1 MTLSD
6 SDQGPKLSLHLTI
19 SALFIGLVVLLG
31 VLLSVQSYNR
41 SSDIIL
47 SSAEQL
53 HTQLSN
59 EIQLDFRATYQP
71 VRSTL
76 ALLALSPI
84 VEAETRSARIDN
96 LPLLTAALSDNNGI
110 SGIQLGYPNGEY
122 FIVRPLSTDYLRQRF
137 EAPAGASYV
146 VDEVATSESGA
157 RWLTRSFFDQALTL
171 VQENPPAVTAYDPRE
186 RPWYRQAEAEARA
199 IPPYLFFFTRK
210 VGTTVTLQTDSPGVV
225 VAADVS
231 LEQLSE
237 TVSRYRVTPSSEAVI
252 LGGDGEVLAYPDK
265 AAVVTRHG
273 DDSFAIAKLAQL
285 DSQVL
290 QQFASTLDLT
300 PRKLDFEH
308 QGRRWIGS
316 VDRIARKSG
325 LDLSILLVSPVD
337 ELLVEATAIRQGLLF
352 TTAVTI
358 ALIVPVVWLLAGRI
372 SGPMRRLA
380 AEAEAIRRFDFDRP
394 VETRSFITEVD
405 LLADAMRGM
414 KTTINRFLSLIDS
427 LAGEPE
433 LDGLLGRSTQETMD
447 VANADAA
454 VIYLLDEDELHLVAG
469 TLYTAGEDKADAA
482 TLPDVPLR
490 DDDPLASRLND
501 KDPSLVQ
508 LDRSIAGPLTPLLDL
523 VPGEKARLM
532 VVPLRNRQQQPV
544 GVLVLLYPAAESRHD
559 DDEQGARVAFVN
571 ALSGFAAVGI
581 ESRHLLKMQRALLDS
596 FIKLIAAAIDAKSP
610 YTAGHCQRVPEL
622 TRMLAEAACASDDPP
637 FADFAL
643 TDEDWEALH
652 IASWLHDCGKVTT
665 PEYVVDKSTKLETL
679 YDRIHE
685 IRMRFEVLKRDA
697 EVAYWH
703 QVADGGDPS
712 RLQAELDARLQ
723 ALDDDYAFVAE
734 CNEGGEF
741 MAPERIERLRN
752 IARTTWTRTL
762 DDRIGISWEERQ
774 RKDRTPAPVLPVT
787 ERLLADKQE
796 HIIERPDSERMP
808 ADNRWG
814 FKLDVP
820 EHKYNRG
827 ELYNLEVAR
836 GTLSAE
842 ERFKINDHVV
852 QTIIMLD
859 KLPYP
864 RHLRAVPEI
873 AGGHHETMHG
883 TGYPK
888 RLTRAETSLPA
899 RMMAIADIFEAL
911 TASDRPYKKAK
922 SLSEAIRILSFMKQD
937 DHIDPD
943 LFVLF
948 LKSGVWRRY
957 AEKYLAPEQLDDVDI
972 QAYIG

>member
-1 MTLSD
+1 
-6 SDQGPKLSLHLTI
+6 
-19 SALFIGLVVLLG
+19 
-31 VLLSVQSYNR
+31 VQSYNR
-41 SSDIIL
+41 TSDIIL

-53 HTQLSN
+53 YTQLSN
-59 EIQLDFRATYQP
+59 EIQLDFKATYQP
-71 VRSTL
+71 VGSTL
-76 ALLALSPI
+76 DLLSLSPI
-84 VEAETRSARIDN
+84 VEADTRAARIDN
-96 LPLLTAALSDNNGI
+96 LPRLTAALSGNSGV
-110 SGIQLGYPNGEY
+110 SGIQLGYPNGDY
-122 FIVRPLSTDYLRQRF
+122 FIVRPLNSDYLRQRF

-146 VDEVATSESGA
+146 VDEVATSESGM
-157 RWLTRSFFDQALTL
+157 RQLTRSFFDQALAL
-171 VQENPPAVTAYDPRE
+171 VQENPPAATAYDPRV
-186 RPWYRQAEAEARA
+186 RPWYRQAEARPRA

-210 VGTTVTLQTDSPGVV
+210 VGTTVTQRTDRPGVV

-237 TVSRYRVTPSSEAVI
+237 TVSRYRVTPNSEAVV
-252 LGGDGEVLAYPDK
+252 LGSDGAVLAYQDK
-265 AAVVTRHG
+265 AAVVTQQG
-273 DDSFAIAKLAQL
+273 DASFTIARLAEL
-285 DSQVL
+285 DSPVL
-290 QQFASTLDLT
+290 QQFASALDLT

-316 VDRIARKSG
+316 IDKIARNSS

-337 ELLVEATAIRQGLLF
+337 ELLVEATAIRQELLLK
-352 TTAVTI
+352 TAVTI
-358 ALIVPVVWLLAGRI
+358 ALIVPIVWLLAGRI
-372 SGPMRRLA
+372 AGPMRRLA
-380 AEAEAIRRFDFDRP
+380 AEAEAIRRFDFDQP
-394 VETRSFITEVD
+394 VETRSFISEVD
-405 LLADAMRGM
+405 LLADAMRSM
-414 KTTINRFLSLIDS
+414 KTTINRFLSLINS
-427 LAGEPE
+427 LAGERE
-433 LDGLLGRSTQETMD
+433 LDGLLERITRETMN
-447 VANADAA
+447 VAKADAA
-454 VIYLLDEDELHLVAG
+454 VTYLLDEDESHLVAG
-469 TLYTAGEDKADAA
+469 TLYTVGARKAEAA
-482 TLPDVPLR
+482 TLPDVPVR
-490 DDDPLASRLND
+490 GEDPLASHLKD
-501 KDPSLVQ
+501 KEPSVVEF
-508 LDRSIAGPLTPLLDL
+508 DGSTAGPLAPLLDL
-523 VPGEKARLM
+523 VPGEKARLI

-544 GVLVLLYPAAESRHD
+544 GVLGLLYPAAESQED
-559 DDEQGARVAFVN
+559 GDEQGARIAFVN

-596 FIKLIAAAIDAKSP
+596 FIKLIAGAIDAKSP
-610 YTAGHCQRVPEL
+610 YTGGHCQRVPEL
-622 TRMLAEAACASDDPP
+622 TRMLAEAACASADPP
-637 FADFAL
+637 FVDFEL
-643 TDEDWEALH
+643 SDEDWEALH

-665 PEYVVDKSTKLETL
+665 PEYVVDKSTKLETI

-685 IRMRFEVLKRDA
+685 VRMRFELLKRDA
-697 EVAYWH
+697 EVDYWREA
-703 QVADGGDPS
+703 ADGGD
-712 RLQAELDARLQ
+712 RAQLQAELDARLG
-723 ALDDDYAFVAE
+723 ALDDDFAFVAE

-741 MAPERIERLRN
+741 MAPERIERLRK

-762 DDRIGISWEERQ
+762 DDRIGVSWEERQ
-774 RKDRTPAPVLPVT
+774 RKDRTPAPTLPAI

-796 HIIERPDSERMP
+796 HIIERPDNERMP

-873 AGGHHETMHG
+873 AGGHHETMQG

-888 RLTRAETSLPA
+888 RLTRDETSLPA

-922 SLSEAIRILSFMKQD
+922 SLSEAIRILSFMKND

-948 LKSGVWRRY
+948 LKSGVWRQY

>member
-1 MTLSD
+1 MTR
-6 SDQGPKLSLHLTI
+6 SDQGPKLSLHITI

-31 VLLSVQSYNR
+31 ALLSVQSYNR

-59 EIQLDFRATYQP
+59 EIQLDFKATYQP
-71 VRSTL
+71 VRSAL

-84 VEAETRSARIDN
+84 VEADTRSARIAD
-96 LPLLTAALSDNNGI
+96 LPLLTSVLSGNSGV
-110 SGIQLGYPNGEY
+110 SGIQLGYPNGDY
-122 FIVRPLSTDYLRQRF
+122 FIVRPLNTGYLRQRF

-146 VDEVATSESGA
+146 VDEVATSESGVRQLA
-157 RWLTRSFFDQALTL
+157 RSFYDQALTL
-171 VQENPPAVTAYDPRE
+171 VQENPPAATAYDPRE
-186 RPWYRQAEAEARA
+186 RPWYRQAEAKPRA

-210 VGTTVTLQTDSPGVV
+210 VGTTVTLQTDRPGVV

-237 TVSRYRVTPSSEAVI
+237 TVARYRVTPNSEAVV
-252 LGGDGEVLAYPDK
+252 LGGDGEVLAYHDK
-265 AAVVTRHG
+265 AAVVTQQG
-273 DDSFAIAKLAQL
+273 DDSFTIAKISQL
-285 DSQVL
+285 DSPVL
-290 QQFASTLDLT
+290 QQFASALDLT
-300 PRKLDFEH
+300 PRKLDFDH

-316 VDRIARKSG
+316 VDRIARKSS

-337 ELLVEATAIRQGLLF
+337 ELLVEATAIRQGLLV

-358 ALIVPVVWLLAGRI
+358 ALIVPIVWLVAGRI
-372 SGPMRRLA
+372 AGPMRRLA

-394 VETRSFITEVD
+394 VETRSFIREVD

-414 KTTINRFLSLIDS
+414 KTTINRFLSLINS
-427 LAGEPE
+427 LAGERE
-433 LDGLLGRSTQETMD
+433 LDGLLERITQETMD
-447 VANADAA
+447 VAKADAA
-454 VIYLLDEDELHLVAG
+454 VTYLLDEDESHLVAG
-469 TLYTAGEDKADAA
+469 TLCTAGERKVGAA
-482 TLPDVPLR
+482 TTLPDVPVR
-490 DDDPLASRLND
+490 GHDPLASRLND
-501 KDPSLVQ
+501 KEPSVVE
-508 LDRSIAGPLTPLLDL
+508 LDGSTGGPLAPLLDL
-523 VPGEKARLM
+523 VAGEEARLIA
-532 VVPLRNRQQQPV
+532 VPLHNRQQHPV
-544 GVLVLLYPAAESRHD
+544 GVLGLLYPAAELRED
-559 DDEQGARVAFVN
+559 GDEQGARAAFVN

-610 YTAGHCQRVPEL
+610 YTGGHCQRVPEL
-622 TRMLAEAACASDDPP
+622 TRMLAEAACASADPP
-637 FADFAL
+637 FVDFEL
-643 TDEDWEALH
+643 SDDDWEALH

-665 PEYVVDKSTKLETL
+665 PEYVVDKSTKLETI

-685 IRMRFEVLKRDA
+685 IRMRFELLKRDA
-697 EVAYWH
+697 EVEFWREA
-703 QVADGGDPS
+703 ADGGD
-712 RLQAELDARLQ
+712 RNQLQAALDARLQ
-723 ALDDDYAFVAE
+723 ALDHDFAFVAE

-741 MAPERIERLRN
+741 MAPERIERLRT
-752 IARTTWTRTL
+752 IAQTTWTRTL

-774 RKDRTPAPVLPVT
+774 RKDRTPAPTLPVT

-796 HIIERPDSERMP
+796 HIIERADSERMP
-808 ADNRWG
+808 TDNRWG

-836 GTLSAE
+836 GTLSTE

-888 RLTRAETSLPA
+888 RLTRDETSLPA

-922 SLSEAIRILSFMKQD
+922 SLSEAIRILSFMEKD

-948 LKSGVWRRY
+948 LKSGVWRQY

>member
-1 MTLSD
+1 MTR
-6 SDQGPKLSLHLTI
+6 SDQSPKLSLHLTI

-31 VLLSVQSYNR
+31 ALLSVQSYNR

-53 HTQLSN
+53 YTQLSN
-59 EIQLDFRATYQP
+59 EIQLDFKATYQP
-71 VRSTL
+71 VGSTL
-76 ALLALSPI
+76 DLLSLSPI
-84 VEAETRSARIDN
+84 VEADTRSARIDN
-96 LPLLTAALSDNNGI
+96 LPRLTAALSGNRGV
-110 SGIQLGYPNGEY
+110 SGIQLGYPNGDY
-122 FIVRPLSTDYLRQRF
+122 FIVRPLNSDYLRQRF
-137 EAPAGASYV
+137 GAPAGASYV
-146 VDEVATSESGA
+146 VDEVATSESGV
-157 RWLTRSFFDQALTL
+157 RQLTRSFFDQALTL
-171 VQENPPAVTAYDPRE
+171 VQENPPAATAYDPRE
-186 RPWYRQAEAEARA
+186 RPWYRQAGARPRA

-210 VGTTVTLQTDSPGVV
+210 VGTTVTLQTDRPGVV

-237 TVSRYRVTPSSEAVI
+237 TVSRYRVTPNSEAVV
-252 LGGDGEVLAYPDK
+252 LGSDGAVLAYQDK
-265 AAVVTRHG
+265 AAMVTQQG
-273 DDSFAIAKLAQL
+273 DASFTIARLAEL
-285 DSQVL
+285 DSPVL
-290 QQFASTLDLT
+290 QQFASALDLT
-300 PRKLDFEH
+300 PRRLEFEH
-308 QGRRWIGS
+308 QGRRWVGS
-316 VDRIARKSG
+316 VNKIARKSG
-325 LDLSILLVSPVD
+325 LDLSVLLVSPVD
-337 ELLVEATAIRQGLLF
+337 ELLVEATAIRHGLLL

-358 ALIVPVVWLLAGRI
+358 ALIVPIVWLLAGRI
-372 SGPMRRLA
+372 AGPMRRLA
-380 AEAEAIRRFDFDRP
+380 GEAEAIRRFDFDQP
-394 VETRSFITEVD
+394 VETRSFISEVD

-414 KTTINRFLSLIDS
+414 KSTINRFLSLINS
-427 LAGEPE
+427 LAGERE
-433 LDGLLGRSTQETMD
+433 LDGLLERITRETMN
-447 VANADAA
+447 VAKADAA
-454 VIYLLDEDELHLVAG
+454 VTYLLDEDESHLVAG
-469 TLYTAGEDKADAA
+469 TLYTAGERKAEAA

-490 DDDPLASRLND
+490 GEDPLASRLND
-501 KDPSLVQ
+501 KDPSVVE
-508 LDRSIAGPLTPLLDL
+508 LDGSTAGPLAPLLDL
-523 VPGEKARLM
+523 VSDEKVRLI

-544 GVLVLLYPAAESRHD
+544 GVLGLLYPAAESQED
-559 DDEQGARVAFVN
+559 GDEQGARVAFVN

-596 FIKLIAAAIDAKSP
+596 FIKLIAGAIDAKSP
-610 YTAGHCQRVPEL
+610 YTGGHCQRVPEL
-622 TRMLAEAACASDDPP
+622 TRMLAEAACASADPP
-637 FADFAL
+637 FVDFEL
-643 TDEDWEALH
+643 SDEDWEALH

-665 PEYVVDKSTKLETL
+665 PEYVVDKSTKLETI

-685 IRMRFEVLKRDA
+685 IRMRFELLKRDA
-697 EVAYWH
+697 EVEYWRE
-703 QVADGGDPS
+703 VADGGD
-712 RLQAELDARLQ
+712 RTKLQAELDARRQ
-723 ALDDDYAFVAE
+723 ALDDDFAFVAA

-741 MAPERIERLRN
+741 MAPERIERLRE

-762 DDRIGISWEERQ
+762 DDRIGVSWEERQ
-774 RKDRTPAPVLPVT
+774 RKDRTPAPTLPVT

-796 HIIERPDSERMP
+796 HIIERPDNERMP

-852 QTIIMLD
+852 QTIVMLD

-873 AGGHHETMHG
+873 AGGHHETMQG

-888 RLTRAETSLPA
+888 RLTRDETSLPA

-922 SLSEAIRILSFMKQD
+922 SLSEAIRILSFMKKD

-948 LKSGVWRRY
+948 LKSGVWRQY

-972 QAYIG
+972 QAYTG